1 MWLLQLNYLIR
12 EVQKISALNSCILE
26 MYSCPKQLKAF
37 PKPFKSNRYGV
48 AWHKHATTQTIFT
61 LIGRKLSEWSSWT
74 PCVTFCTSELSS
86 RSKQCIDPN
95 TNAVLTPSNCNVTEL
110 PSETRNCTKEG
121 FPCPGTR
128 SRLQNRSL
136 SFRSI
141 KNLGT
146 NFMDCRGIYT
156 GNNLEDCL
164 SVNLYLALI
173 SGGLSNFRTSVRNIL
188 RAPALA

>member
-95 TNAVLTPSNCNVTEL
+95 TNAVLKPSNCNVTEL